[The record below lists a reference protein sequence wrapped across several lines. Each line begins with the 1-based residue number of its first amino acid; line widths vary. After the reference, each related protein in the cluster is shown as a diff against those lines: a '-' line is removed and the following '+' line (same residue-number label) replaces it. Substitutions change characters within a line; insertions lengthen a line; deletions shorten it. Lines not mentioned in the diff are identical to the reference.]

1 MIKMK
6 SKWKSLLYII
16 NIEYNWIVSSSTNKT
31 KGLDLYFLS
40 QLQFD
45 IEPKTSVDSM
55 GFVVIIQTIT
65 DHSGTCSI

>member
-1 MIKMK
+1 M
-6 SKWKSLLYII
+6 LYII
-16 NIEYNWIVSSSTNKT
+16 NIEYNSTNSTSSTNKT

>member
-16 NIEYNWIVSSSTNKT
+16 NIEYNWTVSSSTNKT